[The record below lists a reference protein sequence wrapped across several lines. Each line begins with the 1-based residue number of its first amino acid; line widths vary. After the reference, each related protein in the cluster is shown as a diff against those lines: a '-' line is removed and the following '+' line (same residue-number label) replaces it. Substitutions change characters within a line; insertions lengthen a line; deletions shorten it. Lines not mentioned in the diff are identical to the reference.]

1 MMNGDRFRKN
11 LKLQLDDNPQL
22 KGLEVFKRQL
32 EKEYFAKVSVR
43 NCSNRSSRKSVSG
56 HSWNL
61 VIDMSCNFKL
71 VEVLH
76 YLQNG
81 SWGASAPS
89 DTAAARSAFQRAL
102 IDFADQ
108 NTFPVDVEEFSL
120 VLKDTSIVIKR
131 IYAQSIVEQ
140 LGNILQ
146 ALAAHYVHLTKDL
159 TETPYEMYLPV
170 FAEDVPNPDA
180 PLSSVIRDTKSARD
194 YFSYWALY
202 FDSQE
207 DAKIYDL
214 DNKTIISGD
223 LHMLNH

>member
-11 LKLQLDDNPQL
+11 LKIQLDDNPRL
-22 KGLEVFKRQL
+22 KGLEAFKRHL

-43 NCSNRSSRKSVSG
+43 NCSISTSGKSVPG
-56 HSWNL
+56 HAWNL

-76 YLQNG
+76 YMQNG
-81 SWGASAPS
+81 SWGAPDPS
-89 DTAAARSAFQRAL
+89 GTASARSAFQQAL
-102 IDFADQ
+102 MVFADQ
-108 NTFPVDVEEFSL
+108 NTYLLDVEEFSL
-120 VLKDTSIVIKR
+120 VLKDTAIVIKR
-131 IYAQSIVEQ
+131 IYPQSIVEQ
-140 LGNILQ
+140 FANILQ
-146 ALAAHYVHLTKDL
+146 SLAAHYVHLTKDL

-180 PLSSVIRDTKSARD
+180 PLNSVIRDTKSAKD
-194 YFSYWALY
+194 YFSFWALY

-214 DNKTIISGD
+214 ENKTIISGD